1 MQKLIG
7 GLSALVG
14 GSGSLFGISSRAT
27 LLLKYNGIANVV
39 LNSLEVRC
47 KEKFF
52 EYLTNQIFLNDDSV
66 TDRFICLSNNFA
78 C

>member
-7 GLSALVG
+7 GLSALIG

-47 KEKFF
+47 KEELS
-52 EYLTNQIFLNDDSV
+52 EYLTN
-66 TDRFICLSNNFA
+66 
-78 C
+78 